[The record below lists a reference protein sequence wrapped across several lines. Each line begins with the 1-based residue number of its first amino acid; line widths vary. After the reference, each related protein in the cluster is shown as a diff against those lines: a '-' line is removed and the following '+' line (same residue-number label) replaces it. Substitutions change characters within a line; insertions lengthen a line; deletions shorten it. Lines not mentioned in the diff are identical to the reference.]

1 MAAVEKRVGGIDVL
15 RGLCIVAVILNH
27 VNLRIR
33 LNQSSFGK
41 WIGVDAIN
49 ALVWN
54 GHEGVRIFFVISG
67 FLITTWT
74 LRRWGELRRIEV
86 RQFYAMRFARIV
98 PCLVGLL
105 ALLAILDRAGV
116 PRFTINTEHTTLAR
130 ALFAALTFHINWLE
144 AKTGYLPAAWDIL
157 WSLSV
162 EEVFYLFFPVLC
174 AWLKKPALLVAVF
187 SAFVVAGPFART
199 LTKGLWVDYGY
210 SCCMDGIAIGCL
222 AALVCGRFKFGRKTI
237 AAFYWVGAF
246 LTALMTVAPV
256 AGLVTRL
263 RHVGL
268 DETVLEL
275 GVALLLIAMQQRF
288 DATAA
293 AGRAAAARTFL
304 GTMVGAPGAVVRWFG
319 RNSYEVYLTHM
330 LVVWPM
336 VGLFAITHQGINM
349 APVWFVATIA
359 LAGALGHV
367 VSRYYSELLNRKLR
381 RGLISRGTRDV
392 AVPAVAREL
401 A

>member
-1 MAAVEKRVGGIDVL
+1 MEGGIVAAVEKRVGGIDVL

-187 SAFVVAGPFART
+187 SAFVVAGPCCADAHERA
-199 LTKGLWVDYGY
+199 LGGLR
-210 SCCMDGIAIGCL
+210 L
-222 AALVCGRFKFGRKTI
+222 QLLHGRDCDR
-237 AAFYWVGAF
+237 VPRGA
-246 LTALMTVAPV
+246 
-256 AGLVTRL
+256 RL
-263 RHVGL
+263 RAGQVRAQ
-268 DETVLEL
+268 DDRCVLL
-275 GVALLLIAMQQRF
+275 GRGFSYGADDSRSGRWLG
-288 DATAA
+288 DAA
-293 AGRAAAARTFL
+293 AACGTGRDRFGTGRRAAADCDA
-304 GTMVGAPGAVVRWFG
+304 A
-319 RNSYEVYLTHM
+319 
-330 LVVWPM
+330 
-336 VGLFAITHQGINM
+336 AI
-349 APVWFVATIA
+349 
-359 LAGALGHV
+359 
-367 VSRYYSELLNRKLR
+367 
-381 RGLISRGTRDV
+381 
-392 AVPAVAREL
+392 
-401 A
+401 

>member
-1 MAAVEKRVGGIDVL
+1 
-15 RGLCIVAVILNH
+15 
-27 VNLRIR
+27 
-33 LNQSSFGK
+33 
-41 WIGVDAIN
+41 
-49 ALVWN
+49 
-54 GHEGVRIFFVISG
+54 
-67 FLITTWT
+67 
-74 LRRWGELRRIEV
+74 
-86 RQFYAMRFARIV
+86 
-98 PCLVGLL
+98 
-105 ALLAILDRAGV
+105 
-116 PRFTINTEHTTLAR
+116 
-130 ALFAALTFHINWLE
+130 
-144 AKTGYLPAAWDIL
+144 
-157 WSLSV
+157 
-162 EEVFYLFFPVLC
+162 
-174 AWLKKPALLVAVF
+174 
-187 SAFVVAGPFART
+187 
-199 LTKGLWVDYGY
+199 
-210 SCCMDGIAIGCL
+210 
-222 AALVCGRFKFGRKTI
+222 
-237 AAFYWVGAF
+237 
-246 LTALMTVAPV
+246 
-256 AGLVTRL
+256 
-263 RHVGL
+263 VGL

-367 VSRYYSELLNRKLR
+367 VSRYYSEPLNRKLR